1 MLPLVTLDHLTH
13 RGHTSDP
20 YYTHVMKNKAV
31 SVKSPLDVI
40 AEQKAFEK
48 RSLTEGD
55 KKA

>member
-1 MLPLVTLDHLTH
+1 
-13 RGHTSDP
+13 
-20 YYTHVMKNKAV
+20 MKNKAV